1 MSDPS
6 YALQAAVT
14 KRLKED
20 SGVIAIVAARVY
32 DEVPTAAAYP
42 YLSLGGGQ
50 VLGDDDDCADGSE
63 ITFQIHGW
71 SQSAATPGYSVV
83 KKIVG
88 AVRSAMKAPLTLDG
102 FDVLLSEFTQTQYL
116 DDPDGRTR
124 HAVIEYRFIIVH
136 S

>member
-6 YALQAAVT
+6 YALQAAIT
-14 KRLKED
+14 GRLKD
-20 SGVIAIVAARVY
+20 DGGVTALVGPRVY
-32 DEVPTAAAYP
+32 DEVPAAATYP

-50 VLGDDDDCADGSE
+50 VLGGDDECADGSE

-83 KKIVG
+83 KKIAG
-88 AVRSAMKAPLTLDG
+88 AVRSAMKAPLTVDG

-124 HAVIEYRFIIVH
+124 HAVIEYRFIIAH
-136 S
+136 P